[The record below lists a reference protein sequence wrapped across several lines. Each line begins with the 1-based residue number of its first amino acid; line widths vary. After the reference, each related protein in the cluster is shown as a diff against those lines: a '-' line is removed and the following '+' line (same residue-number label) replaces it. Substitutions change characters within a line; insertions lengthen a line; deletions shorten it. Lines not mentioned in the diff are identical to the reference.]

1 MRPPRGPEN
10 WLWSVFLSSW
20 ESVFGRVADG
30 IEKLETEG
38 EKKKKW
44 ILTKGARVSYALLE
58 GHAIFLQQL
67 DDPAEFIR
75 RAGGWRRQ
83 GGGSLSTSGQ
93 RRWRRGSLTVPSS
106 QELQVLPKA
115 HPPWSLSGFPWLPW
129 PGLTEVPKLGVELV
143 SQRPKDQ
150 P

>member
-1 MRPPRGPEN
+1 MP
-10 WLWSVFLSSW
+10 SFSSSSMIQLSSS
-20 ESVFGRVADG
+20 E
-30 IEKLETEG
+30 ELE
-38 EKKKKW
+38 
-44 ILTKGARVSYALLE
+44 
-58 GHAIFLQQL
+58 
-67 DDPAEFIR
+67 
-75 RAGGWRRQ
+75 AGGGRE
-83 GGGSLSTSGQ
+83 GSLSTSGQ